1 MNIRRRITVFFT
13 LLFSMSTAAIASDV
27 PGKYFLDGKMEIG
40 SILHLRP
47 DGTFSGQIYYG
58 SAGGSA
64 NGTWYEE
71 NKSVFLKSDSL
82 TVPKPVVVNFDSLSE
97 TDLAKAEQLHLRY
110 KDEGFDLA
118 RDNYV
123 LTMYYSPPPVF
134 QLLDPV
140 TIYLEYAQGP
150 QAEVQADYFNA
161 DAVFVPFDDR
171 RNLKRIGIGRQGH
184 SAAIKWFD
192 VDARSRLF
200 SIGWEKAL
208 GRPALF
214 KQLQEYDLSESK
226 ANFHGSQEKL
236 SQLKNNYLI
245 TLNQNVEF
253 IAPVIEPVEVHWGF
267 QDGTVQKQLWA
278 DAKNS
283 VLRLPFDKQK
293 TLKRI
298 GFKGQGSARPIIW
311 VEVTPA
317 GRMFS
322 MEWAE
327 PFVEN
332 DSDLSGLFNNMV
344 LDIKPGCL
352 AWDDGNVRGCFRK

>member
-1 MNIRRRITVFFT
+1 
-13 LLFSMSTAAIASDV
+13 
-27 PGKYFLDGKMEIG
+27 
-40 SILHLRP
+40 
-47 DGTFSGQIYYG
+47 
-58 SAGGSA
+58 
-64 NGTWYEE
+64 
-71 NKSVFLKSDSL
+71 
-82 TVPKPVVVNFDSLSE
+82 
-97 TDLAKAEQLHLRY
+97 
-110 KDEGFDLA
+110 
-118 RDNYV
+118 
-123 LTMYYSPPPVF
+123 
-134 QLLDPV
+134 
-140 TIYLEYAQGP
+140 
-150 QAEVQADYFNA
+150 
-161 DAVFVPFDDR
+161 
-171 RNLKRIGIGRQGH
+171 
-184 SAAIKWFD
+184 
-192 VDARSRLF
+192 
-200 SIGWEKAL
+200 L

-214 KQLQEYDLSESK
+214 KQLQEYGLSESK

-298 GFKGQGSARPIIW
+298 GFKGQGSAKPIIW